1 MMVILTYI
9 IWLKLAHRIYK
20 VLSNTYIYLFFT
32 RMSWG
37 GNYCVRFASEKTE
50 KLPGFSFLHWFAK
63 REHSLQF
70 MNENKENKKSMIH

>member
-1 MMVILTYI
+1 
-9 IWLKLAHRIYK
+9 
-20 VLSNTYIYLFFT
+20 
-32 RMSWG
+32 MSWG